1 MKQFPYLDLK
11 PQDVE
16 KNPDFCELLTTL
28 GSHLNTKGLSQQT
41 EKDLKQ
47 VKIPL
52 FLQYQYNFFSL
63 NVVKLYKKDIK
74 YYCKQQIL

>member
-47 VKIPL
+47 VKTL
-52 FLQYQYNFFSL
+52 LLLQYRYKKLSL
-63 NVVKLYKKDIK
+63 NVV
-74 YYCKQQIL
+74 